1 VAGETASRGFGLG
14 RPGPR
19 ASLGVVWTVFVARLK
34 IISRYKGAILLE
46 SFLPVIFAGLP
57 ILLGTAVAGDE
68 QTAATNFFAY
78 TGTTC
83 PSTDAARCSADFRLY
98 MLMGSN
104 TFMVVSL
111 MLWLI
116 GYWVR
121 REQETGTLEAL
132 YLAPAKR
139 LYVLAGV
146 TSYTLVR
153 SLIAFVTAMVIGSFA
168 FSVNPLR
175 PPFAAAIGFLVL
187 GIPALWGISFF
198 FGALVMRIKEANSVI
213 QLLQWVLAFAMG
225 IYFPV
230 TVFPALLRWT
240 AMAFPP
246 TLMNDAIRSTLL
258 DISSIYGP
266 WYVVLGLMLAAAWT
280 VPFLGYEFFGVVER
294 RIKRD
299 QGVGQF

>member
-1 VAGETASRGFGLG
+1 MAAETVSKGFGLG
-14 RPGPR
+14 RPGWR
-19 ASLGVVWTVFVARLK
+19 ASVGVIWSVFRARLK
-34 IISRYKGAILLE
+34 IITRYKGAVLLE
-46 SFLPVIFAGLP
+46 SIIPVIFAGLP
-57 ILLGTAVAGDE
+57 ILLGSAVAGSE
-68 QTAATNFFAY
+68 QAAADNFFKY
-78 TGTTC
+78 TGTAGQT
-83 PSTDAARCSADFRLY
+83 AADFRLY
-98 MLMGSN
+98 MMMGSN

-139 LYVLAGV
+139 LHILTGV

-153 SLIAFVTAMVIGSFA
+153 SLIAFVTATVLGSLLFQ
-168 FSVNPLR
+168 VNPLSG
-175 PPFAAAIGFLVL
+175 PFGAALAYLLL

-225 IYFPV
+225 VYFPV
-230 TVFPALLRWT
+230 TVFPLLLRWT

-258 DISSIYGP
+258 NISSIYGP
-266 WYVVLGLMLAAAWT
+266 WYVVLALMLFAAWA
-280 VPFLGYEFFGVVER
+280 VPLLGYEFFGLVER
-294 RIKRD
+294 RVRRD

>member
-1 VAGETASRGFGLG
+1 VAAETVSRGFGLG
-14 RPGPR
+14 RPGWR
-19 ASLGVVWTVFVARLK
+19 ASLSVIWNVFRARLK
-34 IISRYKGAILLE
+34 IITRYKGAVLLE
-46 SFLPVIFAGLP
+46 SIIPVVFAGLP
-57 ILLGTAVAGDE
+57 ILLGSAVAGSE
-68 QTAATNFFAY
+68 QQAADNFFAY
-78 TGTTC
+78 TGTAGRT
-83 PSTDAARCSADFRLY
+83 AADFRLY
-98 MLMGSN
+98 MMMGSN

-139 LYVLAGV
+139 LHVLAGV

-153 SLIAFVTAMVIGSFA
+153 SLTAFLTATVLGSLLFQ
-168 FSVNPLR
+168 VNPLDG
-175 PPFAAAIGFLVL
+175 PFAAAIGFLVL

-225 IYFPV
+225 VYFPV
-230 TVFPALLRWT
+230 TVFPLLLRWT

-258 DISSIYGP
+258 GIASIYGP
-266 WYVVLGLMLAAAWT
+266 WYVVLGLMLMAAWT
-280 VPFLGYEFFGVVER
+280 VPLLGFRFFGFVER
-294 RIKRD
+294 RVKRD

>member
-1 VAGETASRGFGLG
+1 MAAETISKGFGLG
-14 RPGPR
+14 RPGMR
-19 ASLGVVWTVFVARLK
+19 SSLGVVWSVFRARLK
-34 IISRYKGAILLE
+34 IITRYKGAVLLE
-46 SFLPVIFAGLP
+46 SLIPVIFAGLP
-57 ILLGTAVAGDE
+57 ILLGSAVANGEKNAAINFSTYTNLDHTL
-68 QTAATNFFAY
+68 TA
-78 TGTTC
+78 
-83 PSTDAARCSADFRLY
+83 ADFRLY
-98 MLMGSN
+98 MMMGSN

-139 LYVLAGV
+139 IYVLAGV

-153 SLIAFVTAMVIGSFA
+153 SLLAFLTATLLGSLLFN
-168 FSVNPLR
+168 VNPLN
-175 PPFAAAIGFLVL
+175 PFFAAAIGFLLL

-225 IYFPV
+225 VYFPV
-230 TVFPALLRWT
+230 TVFPFLLRVV
-240 AMAFPP
+240 AMGFPP

-258 DISSIYGP
+258 GIASIYGP
-266 WYVVLGLMLAAAWT
+266 WYVVLGLMLIAAWL
-280 VPFLGYEFFGVVER
+280 VPLLGYEFFGWTER
-294 RIKRD
+294 RVKRD

>member
-1 VAGETASRGFGLG
+1 VVAETVSKGFGLG
-14 RPGPR
+14 KPGSK
-19 ASLGVVWTVFVARLK
+19 AALGVVWSVFRARIK
-34 IISRYKGAILLE
+34 IITRYKGAVLLE
-46 SFLPVIFAGLP
+46 SIIPIIFAGLP
-57 ILLGTAVAGDE
+57 LLLGSAVAGSE
-68 QTAATNFFAY
+68 QAAATNFFSY
-78 TGTTC
+78 TGVSC
-83 PSTDAARCSADFRLY
+83 PSTDPAECATMFRLY

-132 YLAPAKR
+132 YLSPAKR

-153 SLIAFVTAMVIGSFA
+153 SLMAFLTATVLGSLIFR
-168 FSVNPLR
+168 VNPLSG
-175 PPFAAAIGFLVL
+175 FFGAAILYLLL

-225 IYFPV
+225 VYFPV
-230 TVFPALLRWT
+230 TVFPLLLRWT

-258 DISSIYGP
+258 GITSIYGP
-266 WYVVLGLMLAAAWT
+266 WYIVLGLMLTAAWL
-280 VPFLGYEFFGVVER
+280 VPLLGYEFFSWTER
-294 RIKRD
+294 RVRRD

>member
-1 VAGETASRGFGLG
+1 MAGETVSRGFGLG

-19 ASLGVVWTVFVARLK
+19 ASAGVVWSVFRARLK
-34 IISRYKGAILLE
+34 IITRYKGAVFLE
-46 SFLPVIFAGLP
+46 SIIPVIFAGLP
-57 ILLGTAVAGDE
+57 ILLGSAVANGEKNAAINFSTYTNLDHTL
-68 QTAATNFFAY
+68 TA
-78 TGTTC
+78 
-83 PSTDAARCSADFRLY
+83 ADFRLY
-98 MLMGSN
+98 MMMGSN

-139 LYVLAGV
+139 IYVLAGV

-153 SLIAFVTAMVIGSFA
+153 SLLAFLTATLLGSLLFN
-168 FSVNPLR
+168 VNPLN
-175 PPFAAAIGFLVL
+175 PFFAAAIGFLLL

-225 IYFPV
+225 VYFPV
-230 TVFPALLRWT
+230 TVFPLLLRWT

-246 TLMNDAIRSTLL
+246 TLMNEAIRSTLL
-258 DISSIYGP
+258 NITSIYGP
-266 WYVVLGLMLAAAWT
+266 WYVVLGLMLTAAWL
-280 VPFLGYEFFGVVER
+280 VPLLGYEFFGWTER
-294 RIKRD
+294 RVKRD

>member
-1 VAGETASRGFGLG
+1 MAAETVSMGFGLG
-14 RPGPR
+14 RPGWR
-19 ASLGVVWTVFVARLK
+19 ASVGVIWSVFRARLK
-34 IISRYKGAILLE
+34 IITRYKGAVLLE
-46 SFLPVIFAGLP
+46 SIIPVIFAGLP
-57 ILLGTAVAGDE
+57 ILLGSAVAGSE
-68 QTAATNFFAY
+68 QAAADNFFRY
-78 TGTTC
+78 TGTAGQ
-83 PSTDAARCSADFRLY
+83 SAADFRLY
-98 MLMGSN
+98 MMMGSN

-139 LYVLAGV
+139 LHVLTGV

-153 SLIAFVTAMVIGSFA
+153 SLIAFVTATVLGSLLFQ
-168 FSVNPLR
+168 VNPLSGS
-175 PPFAAAIGFLVL
+175 FGAALAYLLL

-225 IYFPV
+225 VYFPV
-230 TVFPALLRWT
+230 TVFPLLLRWT

-246 TLMNDAIRSTLL
+246 TLMNDAIRSSLL
-258 DISSIYGP
+258 NISSIYGP
-266 WYVVLGLMLAAAWT
+266 WYVVLALMLIAAWT
-280 VPFLGYEFFGVVER
+280 VPLLGYEFFGLVER
-294 RIKRD
+294 RVRRD

>member
-1 VAGETASRGFGLG
+1 MAAETVSKGFGLG
-14 RPGPR
+14 RPGLR
-19 ASLGVVWTVFVARLK
+19 GSLGVVWSVFRARIK
-34 IISRYKGAILLE
+34 IITRYKGAVLLE
-46 SFLPVIFAGLP
+46 SIIPVIFAGLP
-57 ILLGTAVAGDE
+57 ILLGSAVAGSESLAAKNFSTYTNLDPAHPF
-68 QTAATNFFAY
+68 TAE
-78 TGTTC
+78 
-83 PSTDAARCSADFRLY
+83 DFRLY
-98 MLMGSN
+98 MMMGSN

-153 SLIAFVTAMVIGSFA
+153 SLLAFLTATVLGSLLFH
-168 FSVNPLR
+168 VNPLSG
-175 PPFAAAIGFLVL
+175 PFGAAIAFLLL

-225 IYFPV
+225 VYFPV
-230 TVFPALLRWT
+230 TVFPLLLRWT

-258 DISSIYGP
+258 NITSIYGP
-266 WYVVLGLMLAAAWT
+266 WYVVLALMLIAAWL
-280 VPFLGYEFFGVVER
+280 VPLIGYEFFGWTER
-294 RIKRD
+294 RVKRD

>member
-1 VAGETASRGFGLG
+1 VAGETVSRGFGLG

-19 ASLGVVWTVFVARLK
+19 ASLGVVWSVFRARLK
-34 IISRYKGAILLE
+34 IITRYKGAVFLE
-46 SFLPVIFAGLP
+46 SIIPVIFAGLP
-57 ILLGTAVAGDE
+57 ILLGSAVAGSE
-68 QTAATNFFAY
+68 QQAADNFFAY
-78 TGTTC
+78 TGTAGR
-83 PSTDAARCSADFRLY
+83 SAADFRLY

-104 TFMVVSL
+104 TFMVVTL

-132 YLAPAKR
+132 YLTPAKR
-139 LYVLAGV
+139 LHVLAGV
-146 TSYTLVR
+146 TSYTFIR
-153 SLIAFVTAMVIGSFA
+153 ALIAFVVATVLGSFL
-168 FSVNPLR
+168 FNVNPLSGN
-175 PPFAAAIGFLVL
+175 FLAAIAYLVL

-225 IYFPV
+225 VYFPV
-230 TVFPALLRWT
+230 TVFPFLLRVA
-240 AMAFPP
+240 AMGFPP

-258 DISSIYGP
+258 GITSIYGP
-266 WYVVLGLMLAAAWT
+266 WYVVLGLMLTAAWL
-280 VPFLGYEFFGVVER
+280 VPLLGYEFFGWTER
-294 RIKRD
+294 RVKRD

>member
-1 VAGETASRGFGLG
+1 MAGETVSRGFGLG

-19 ASLGVVWTVFVARLK
+19 ASAGVVWSVFRARLK
-34 IISRYKGAILLE
+34 IITRYKGAVFLE
-46 SFLPVIFAGLP
+46 SIIPVIFAGLP
-57 ILLGTAVAGDE
+57 ILLGSAVANGENNAAINFSTYTNLDHTL
-68 QTAATNFFAY
+68 TA
-78 TGTTC
+78 
-83 PSTDAARCSADFRLY
+83 ADFRLY
-98 MLMGSN
+98 MMMGSN

-139 LYVLAGV
+139 IYVLAGV

-153 SLIAFVTAMVIGSFA
+153 SLLAFLTATLLGSLLFN
-168 FSVNPLR
+168 VNPLN
-175 PPFAAAIGFLVL
+175 PFFAAAIGFLLL

-225 IYFPV
+225 VYFPV
-230 TVFPALLRWT
+230 TVFPLLLRWA
-240 AMAFPP
+240 AMSFPP

-258 DISSIYGP
+258 NITSIYGP
-266 WYVVLGLMLAAAWT
+266 WYVVLALMLIAAWL
-280 VPFLGYEFFGVVER
+280 VPLIGYEFFGWTER
-294 RIKRD
+294 RVKRD

>member
-1 VAGETASRGFGLG
+1 MAGETVSKGFGLG
-14 RPGPR
+14 RPGSR
-19 ASLGVVWTVFVARLK
+19 GSLGVVWSVFRARLK
-34 IISRYKGAILLE
+34 VITRYKGALLLE
-46 SFLPVIFAGLP
+46 SIIPVIFAGLP
-57 ILLGTAVAGDE
+57 LLLGSAVAGSE
-68 QTAATNFFAY
+68 QAAASNFFSY
-78 TGTTC
+78 TGITCTRSAAQCTT
-83 PSTDAARCSADFRLY
+83 DFRLY

-104 TFMVVSL
+104 VFMIVSL

-153 SLIAFVTAMVIGSFA
+153 SVIAFLTATILGSLLFH
-168 FSVNPLR
+168 VNPLDGQ
-175 PPFAAAIGFLVL
+175 FAGALAYLVL

-225 IYFPV
+225 VYFPV
-230 TVFPALLRWT
+230 TVFPLLLRWA

-258 DISSIYGP
+258 GITSIYGE
-266 WYVVLGLMLAAAWT
+266 WYVVLGLMLLAAWT
-280 VPFLGYEFFGVVER
+280 VPFLGYKFFGLVER
-294 RIKRD
+294 RVRRD

>member
-1 VAGETASRGFGLG
+1 
-14 RPGPR
+14 
-19 ASLGVVWTVFVARLK
+19 
-34 IISRYKGAILLE
+34 
-46 SFLPVIFAGLP
+46 LP
-57 ILLGTAVAGDE
+57 ILLGTAVAGSE
-68 QTAATNFFAY
+68 QKAADNFFAY
-78 TGTTC
+78 TGTAGA
-83 PSTDAARCSADFRLY
+83 SAADFRLY
-98 MLMGSN
+98 MMMGSN

-139 LYVLAGV
+139 IYVLAGV

-153 SLIAFVTAMVIGSFA
+153 SLMAFLTATVLGSLLFN
-168 FSVNPLR
+168 VNPLNG
-175 PPFAAAIGFLVL
+175 PFGYALAYLVL

-225 IYFPV
+225 VYFPV
-230 TVFPALLRWT
+230 TVFPFLLRWA
-240 AMAFPP
+240 AMSFPP

-258 DISSIYGP
+258 GISSIYGP
-266 WYVVLGLMLAAAWT
+266 WYIVLALMLLAAWL
-280 VPFLGYEFFGVVER
+280 VPLLGYGFFGWTER
-294 RIKRD
+294 RVRRD

>member
-1 VAGETASRGFGLG
+1 VAAETVSKGFGLG
-14 RPGPR
+14 RPGWR
-19 ASLGVVWTVFVARLK
+19 ASVGVIWSVFRARLK
-34 IISRYKGAILLE
+34 IITRYKGAVLLE
-46 SFLPVIFAGLP
+46 SIIPVIFAGLP
-57 ILLGTAVAGDE
+57 ILLGSAVAGSE
-68 QTAATNFFAY
+68 QAAADNFFKY
-78 TGTTC
+78 TGTAGQ
-83 PSTDAARCSADFRLY
+83 STADFRLY
-98 MLMGSN
+98 MMMGSN

-139 LYVLAGV
+139 LHILTGV

-153 SLIAFVTAMVIGSFA
+153 SLIAFVTATVLGSLLFQ
-168 FSVNPLR
+168 VNPLSGS
-175 PPFAAAIGFLVL
+175 FGAALAYLLL

-225 IYFPV
+225 VYFPV
-230 TVFPALLRWT
+230 TVFPLLLRWT

-246 TLMNDAIRSTLL
+246 TLMNDAIRSSLL
-258 DISSIYGP
+258 NISSIYGP
-266 WYVVLGLMLAAAWT
+266 WYVVLALMLIAAWT
-280 VPFLGYEFFGVVER
+280 VPLLGYEFFGLVER
-294 RIKRD
+294 RVKRD

>member
-1 VAGETASRGFGLG
+1 VAAETVSRGFGLG
-14 RPGPR
+14 RPGWR
-19 ASLGVVWTVFVARLK
+19 ASVGVVWSVFRARLK
-34 IISRYKGAILLE
+34 IITRYKGAVLLE
-46 SFLPVIFAGLP
+46 SLIPVIFAGLP
-57 ILLGTAVAGDE
+57 ILLGSAVANGEKNAAINFSTYTNLDHTL
-68 QTAATNFFAY
+68 TA
-78 TGTTC
+78 
-83 PSTDAARCSADFRLY
+83 ADFRLY
-98 MLMGSN
+98 MMMGSN

-153 SLIAFVTAMVIGSFA
+153 SLLAFLTATVLGSLLFN
-168 FSVNPLR
+168 VNPLSG
-175 PPFAAAIGFLVL
+175 PFGAAIAFLLL

-225 IYFPV
+225 VYFPV
-230 TVFPALLRWT
+230 TVFPLLLRWT

-258 DISSIYGP
+258 NITSIYGP
-266 WYVVLGLMLAAAWT
+266 WYVVLALMLIAAWL
-280 VPFLGYEFFGVVER
+280 VPLIGYEFFGWTER
-294 RIKRD
+294 RVKRD